1 MLLELFDKSV
11 VSSYSFSRA
20 KHLCCDVCALQCTCD
35 TINCPNID
43 GSMGSLIKK
52 GLRSDVM
59 TSQKVRPVSI
69 EQKNRLQILLEEC
82 QKCEREELLKT
93 NPKLFYS
100 NIDNVTCFTN
110 RLIQETVS
118 KCDLPCSVEDILEK
132 V

>member
-1 MLLELFDKSV
+1 
-11 VSSYSFSRA
+11 
-20 KHLCCDVCALQCTCD
+20 
-35 TINCPNID
+35 
-43 GSMGSLIKK
+43 
-52 GLRSDVM
+52 M